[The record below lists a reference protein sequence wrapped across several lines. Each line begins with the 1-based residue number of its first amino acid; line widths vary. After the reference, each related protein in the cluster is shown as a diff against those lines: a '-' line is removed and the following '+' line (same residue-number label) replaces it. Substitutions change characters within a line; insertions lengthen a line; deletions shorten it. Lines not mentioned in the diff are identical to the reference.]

1 MKDLSSGLSAVVD
14 VPSAAIRN
22 GNAAT
27 NGGGADLAGFNGATV
42 QFFSGTLTDGS
53 VACKVQESDDN
64 SAWAD
69 AAATDIVGGAN
80 SQTLAATDDS
90 VVKELGYIGK
100 KRYIRGV
107 MTQSGATTGGFYGSL
122 IQRGFPVKAPV

>member
-1 MKDLSSGLSAVVD
+1 MKDMSSGLVGSVD
-14 VPSAAIRN
+14 VASAAIRN

-27 NGGGADLAGFNGATV
+27 NGTGADLAGYNGASV
-42 QFFSGTLTDGS
+42 LFHSGALTDGS

-64 SAWAD
+64 SAWSD
-69 AAATDIVGGAN
+69 AAATDIVGGTN
-80 SQTLAATDDS
+80 LQTLAATDDNT
-90 VVKELGYIGK
+90 VKELGYIGK

-122 IQRGFPVKAPV
+122 IVRAHGIKAPV